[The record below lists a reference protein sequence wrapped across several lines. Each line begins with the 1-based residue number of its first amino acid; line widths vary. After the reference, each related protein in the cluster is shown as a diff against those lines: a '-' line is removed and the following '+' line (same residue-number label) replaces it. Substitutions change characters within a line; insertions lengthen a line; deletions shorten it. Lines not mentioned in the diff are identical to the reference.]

1 MKRFVILLVCFLSA
15 TFFYAQS
22 TFFIDVPQMG
32 TTIPNKDAKF
42 ELYSTTDVNAFLKL
56 DTSTGE
62 IWLVLIGLVN
72 NIEKEI
78 KFSSSCYPI
87 EIDGEKTNG
96 RFTLYPTH
104 NKYFFL
110 LIDKIDGRVWRV
122 QWDSSIL
129 GYKEENRVISR
140 IK

>member
-15 TFFYAQS
+15 TCFYAQS

-32 TTIPNKDAKF
+32 NTIPNKDAKF

>member
-1 MKRFVILLVCFLSA
+1 MQH
-15 TFFYAQS
+15 FYAQS
-22 TFFIDVPQMG
+22 TFFIDVPQIG

>member
-1 MKRFVILLVCFLSA
+1 
-15 TFFYAQS
+15 
-22 TFFIDVPQMG
+22 MG

-72 NIEKEI
+72 TIEKEI